1 MNHNTNVKHTTLE
14 DFVTTVNDLGVELV
28 IDEAL
33 REARKKQ
40 LKTLIDEALV
50 NKNKEDFIQYTEEY
64 KNWRLFSV
72 NNLDSSHY
80 YKRSIPYLI

>member
-1 MNHNTNVKHTTLE
+1 MNHNTNFKHTTLE

-50 NKNKEDFIQYTEEY
+50 NKNKENFIQYTEEY
-64 KNWRLFSV
+64 KKLEAFLSE
-72 NNLDSSHY
+72 
-80 YKRSIPYLI
+80 